1 VLRFGTD
8 GVRGDAERDLTSRL
22 VVALGRAVARVL
34 HPPRVVIG
42 RDTRVSGPR
51 IEADLAAGL
60 QGDGVETVSLGV
72 LPTPAIAFIA
82 ATEGVPAAI
91 VSASHNRWSD
101 NGVKV
106 IGADGRKLPDGVEA
120 AIEAEL
126 ERSSFVAFAAR
137 RDTRLADAQDSA
149 ELAALA
155 AIGIPSFGADGAGAD
170 AYVAHLLST
179 LDGRRL
185 DGLDVVLDC
194 ANGAGFDVGPRV
206 LRAAGAQVRV
216 LHAAPDGHNIN
227 DGCGSTHPELL
238 RRTVAEHGAA
248 LGLALDGDGDRVIA
262 VDERGELVDGDQLMT
277 MTAIDMHARGTL
289 RHSAIAVT
297 VMSNLGLRRAMRA
310 DGIRVIETPVGDRH
324 VVAAMQANDL
334 VLGGEQSG
342 HIVYS
347 EYATTGDGLLTG
359 LLVADLLRRANRP
372 LSALAG
378 QMTRVPQ
385 VLVNVR
391 VARRVDVAASAVLDE
406 AVRSIEREL
415 GETGRVL
422 VRASGTEPLVRVMI
436 EADAQAMADAAAER
450 LRRVVTR
457 EFGRGE
463 ET

>member
-22 VVALGRAVARVL
+22 VIALGRAVARVL

-120 AIEAEL
+120 AIEAAMEAEL
-126 ERSSFVAFAAR
+126 ERSSFAAIAPR
-137 RDTRLADAQDSA
+137 RDTRIAAAQDSA
-149 ELAALA
+149 EPAALA
-155 AIGIPSFGADGAGAD
+155 ADEASAD

-179 LDGRRL
+179 LEGRRL

-206 LRAAGAQVRV
+206 LRAAGAQVRL
-216 LHAAPDGHNIN
+216 LHAAPDGRNIN

-238 RRTVAEHGAA
+238 RRTVVEHGAA

-310 DGIRVIETPVGDRH
+310 DGIRVIETPVGDRY
-324 VVAAMQANDL
+324 VVAAMQTNDL

-359 LLVADLLRRANRP
+359 LLAADLLRRANRP
-372 LSALAG
+372 LSALAA

-391 VARRVDVAASAVLDE
+391 VARRVDVGTSVVLDE

-436 EADAQAMADAAAER
+436 EADAQALADAAAER